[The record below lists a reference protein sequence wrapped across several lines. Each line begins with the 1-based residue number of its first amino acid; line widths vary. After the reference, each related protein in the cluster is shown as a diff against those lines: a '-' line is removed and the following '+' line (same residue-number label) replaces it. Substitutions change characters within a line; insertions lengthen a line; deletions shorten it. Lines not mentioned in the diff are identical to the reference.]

1 MIFKKV
7 FETIVFNKIKYMKH
21 KFFIIL
27 FFLSFGL
34 LKTNNLYQL
43 IEIEEYYDWF
53 VKTDSKNRVLYLII
67 KRMMDIILSII
78 GLFIFSF
85 HL

>member
-1 MIFKKV
+1 
-7 FETIVFNKIKYMKH
+7 MKH

-43 IEIEEYYDWF
+43 IEIEECYDWF
-53 VKTDSKNRVLYLII
+53 VKTDSK
-67 KRMMDIILSII
+67 K
-78 GLFIFSF
+78 
-85 HL
+85 